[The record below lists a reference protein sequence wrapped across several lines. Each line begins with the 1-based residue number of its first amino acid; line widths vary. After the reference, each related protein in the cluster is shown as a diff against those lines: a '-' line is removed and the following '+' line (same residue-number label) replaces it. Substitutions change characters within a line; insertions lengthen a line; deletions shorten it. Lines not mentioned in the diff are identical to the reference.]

1 MQRPGP
7 GFNQG
12 FGPGGM
18 NNGMPMHPGAPGGPA
33 RFNNPGGPM
42 YAPGYGQP
50 MGGPQQPHQSF
61 QPNNGC
67 FMPAATIRKI
77 SNTTPP
83 QRFDPSFGQ

>member
-12 FGPGGM
+12 YPGPGGPGGPGM
-18 NNGMPMHPGAPGGPA
+18 NPGAPGPQN
-33 RFNNPGGPM
+33 RFNNPGGPV

-50 MGGPQQPHQSF
+50 MGGQQNPQQNF
-61 QPNNGC
+61 QPNAGC

-83 QRFDPSFGQ
+83 QRFDPSFQ